1 MKGREGGGG
10 GTGGRQNKN
19 TSKRDGRESIS
30 GLQLDNYLTEQPI
43 AGKIQRHSEQGMVD
57 RRWGER
63 ERTEI
68 YWGTHPPQRIF
79 IYGKSIDTGCKPM
92 MVDTS
97 AVGVVDNA
105 TWQTWWRELVA
116 MTERWYD
123 ALGGRVGWRFVRA
136 LVHDLKGLQ
145 ASR

>member
-1 MKGREGGGG
+1 
-10 GTGGRQNKN
+10 
-19 TSKRDGRESIS
+19 
-30 GLQLDNYLTEQPI
+30 
-43 AGKIQRHSEQGMVD
+43 
-57 RRWGER
+57 
-63 ERTEI
+63 
-68 YWGTHPPQRIF
+68 
-79 IYGKSIDTGCKPM
+79 M

-123 ALGGRVGWRFVRA
+123 ALGGGVGWRFVRA